1 MGRTRSAL
9 VVALVVLLG
18 GAGFWL
24 TRPPKSEHANERR
37 RSAHDPTPE
46 HAEPAKRT
54 IPPEQQTIPA
64 SVPPAP
70 APPPAP
76 RSHAGE
82 VVGAHPHAPHL
93 PGMLPHPEGDPARE
107 RLHSENRLIQ
117 TLNDAMSF
125 RRVDEMRALLAEYK
139 KLDPSDVHSNQAG
152 YAVIIDCIESRGDA
166 SLAAA
171 HEFYDNERHSPLRR
185 FVRRIC
191 FENTN

>member
-1 MGRTRSAL
+1 MSRTRSAL
-9 VVALVVLLG
+9 FVALVALLG

-24 TRPPKSEHANERR
+24 TRPPESELVKERR
-37 RSAHDPTPE
+37 ASARELAPE
-46 HAEPAKRT
+46 HAEPAER
-54 IPPEQQTIPA
+54 ISPPEQQTIPA
-64 SVPPAP
+64 SVPLAP
-70 APPPAP
+70 SPSPAP
-76 RSHAGE
+76 RSHAGG

-107 RLHSENRLIQ
+107 RLHSENRLLQ
-117 TLNDAMSF
+117 SMNDAMSF

-139 KLDPSDVHSNQAG
+139 KLDPTDVHSNQAG
-152 YAVIIDCIESRGDA
+152 YAVIIDCIESPGDA

-171 HEFYDNERHSPLRR
+171 HQFYDNERHSPLRR

>member
-1 MGRTRSAL
+1 MSRTRSAL
-9 VVALVVLLG
+9 VVALAALLG

-24 TRPPKSEHANERR
+24 TRPPERELVTERR
-37 RSAHDPTPE
+37 PAAHAPAPQHADPTE
-46 HAEPAKRT
+46 QT
-54 IPPEQQTIPA
+54 TPPEQQTIPA

-76 RSHAGE
+76 HTLVGE

-139 KLDPSDVHSNQAG
+139 KLDPTDVHSNQAG
-152 YAVIIDCIESRGDA
+152 YAVIIDCIESPGDA

-171 HEFYDNERHSPLRR
+171 HKFYDNERHSPLRR

>member
-9 VVALVVLLG
+9 VVALVALLG

-24 TRPPKSEHANERR
+24 TRPPERELVKERR
-37 RSAHDPTPE
+37 PTV
-46 HAEPAKRT
+46 HEPAPQHAALAQPDS
-54 IPPEQQTIPA
+54 PPERRTIPA
-64 SVPPAP
+64 SVPP